1 MPDDPDPRRS
11 PGLPPAG
18 RHSIVRTALA
28 ALALLASAIAGAGLL
43 RAWQRR
49 RDASRLP
56 PGTHGQRPVPVPGA
70 ASSKIG
76 RHARSSSALVDR
88 PQDPAESPRSAEAAS
103 AVRWTI
109 EHARRLLAWAGRLEN
124 ALLLLALGIYLAVR
138 LIRLAEFPI
147 WFFADEAIQTVLA
160 TDFVRDGFRDFHGH
174 LFPTYFLNVYGYN
187 ENLTVYVQV
196 IPYLL
201 FGKSVFITRA
211 TSVLVTAFG
220 ALAVGLI
227 LRRVF
232 KLRMPWIGIL
242 LLSSA
247 PAWFLHSR
255 TAFETT
261 HMASY
266 YAWFLYC
273 YLRYRTGSPRAV
285 YPAAVFAAATFYTTG
300 AGQIIIAGT
309 GLMLVLLDARYHWSQ
324 RRLMLRA
331 LPVVLLLAIPYLR
344 FRLQMGAEHT
354 NLLRLF
360 DSYWLRDLPLG
371 EKVRTALGY
380 YTYGLSPGYWFLR
393 NVHDGARHVMDGYGN
408 LMLWTLPFAVG
419 GLGLTLWRIR
429 TPEYRVL
436 LVPLLAV
443 PLGGVVV
450 DVGIT
455 RVLPF
460 VLPATLLTA
469 LAIDALAGWIAPRAS
484 RALVALSVFTALAG
498 VNLYL
503 LGDSLANGPFWN
515 RDYGMDIPWGAPQVY
530 GVIDEWLEQEP
541 QTFFYVSPTWA
552 NGVDTLKRFFLPDDA
567 PVDIAN
573 TDRFTESRQEL
584 TDDIILVLTAREYEA
599 ARVNPKLAD
608 VRVVKELRYPDGSPG
623 FYFVRMRY
631 APQADA
637 IFEVE
642 RQERLKPVIDTLDL
656 GGSVLTVRHPLF
668 DSGGLQHLFDGDVYT
683 LVRGYE
689 ANPMLLELTFDAPRA
704 LHGVEITTGS
714 MDFALTIRLFPT
726 TGGQPVVYTETYV
739 DQPMDPTVSL
749 EFSDAPEQVTHLEI
763 EIRHLG
769 EPGPAKIHLRE
780 IQFR

>member
-1 MPDDPDPRRS
+1 
-11 PGLPPAG
+11 
-18 RHSIVRTALA
+18 
-28 ALALLASAIAGAGLL
+28 
-43 RAWQRR
+43 
-49 RDASRLP
+49 
-56 PGTHGQRPVPVPGA
+56 VPVSGRASQPSRTGPQLSSESEIDVAPPGA
-70 ASSKIG
+70 ARLIT
-76 RHARSSSALVDR
+76 
-88 PQDPAESPRSAEAAS
+88 AAF
-103 AVRWTI
+103 AWL
-109 EHARRLLAWAGRLEN
+109 RRVLRRALAWARQLDN
-124 ALLLLALGIYLAVR
+124 ALLLLALGVYLAVR
-138 LIRLAEFPI
+138 LIRLAGFPI

-160 TDFVRDGFRDFHGH
+160 SDFVRDGLRDFHGH

-201 FGKSVFITRA
+201 FGKSIFVTRL

-220 ALAVGLI
+220 ALAVGLT
-227 LRRVF
+227 LRHVF

-242 LLSSA
+242 LLSSS

-273 YLRYRTGSPRAV
+273 YLRYRTGSPRAAF
-285 YPAAVFAAATFYTTG
+285 PAAVFAAATFYTTG
-300 AGQIIIAGT
+300 AGEIIIAGT
-309 GLMLVLLDARYHWSQ
+309 GLLLVLIDARYHWSQ
-324 RRLMLRA
+324 RRRLLGA

-360 DSYWLRDLPLG
+360 DSYWLRDLPLL
-371 EKVRTALGY
+371 EKVRTALAY
-380 YTYGLSPGYWFLR
+380 YAYGLSPGYWFLR
-393 NVHDGARHVMDGYGN
+393 NTHDGARHVMDGYGN

-419 GLGLTLWRIR
+419 GLGLALRRIR
-429 TPEYRVL
+429 SPEYRVL

-455 RVLPF
+455 RVLAF

-469 LAIDALAGWIAPRAS
+469 LAIDALAAWLAPRTS
-484 RALVALSVFTALAG
+484 RALVALAVFTALAG

-503 LGDSLANGPFWN
+503 LGDSLVNGPFWN
-515 RDYGMDIPWGAPQVY
+515 RNYGMEIPWGAPQVY
-530 GVIDEWLEQEP
+530 GAIDEWLEQEP
-541 QTFFYVSPTWA
+541 ETFFYVSPTWA

-573 TDRFTESRQEL
+573 ADRFTETRQEL
-584 TDDIILVLTAREYEA
+584 TDDIILVLTAREYQA

-608 VRVVKELRYPDGSPG
+608 IRVEKEIPYPDGSPG
-623 FYFVRMRY
+623 FFFVRMRY
-631 APQADA
+631 SPQADA
-637 IFEVE
+637 IFEQE
-642 RQERLKPVIDTLDL
+642 RLERLKPIVETLEV
-656 GGSVLTVRHPLF
+656 GGAMVTIRHPLF
-668 DSGGLQHLFDGDVYT
+668 DSGGVQHLFDGDVYT
-683 LVRGYE
+683 LARGYE
-689 ANPMLLELTFDAPRA
+689 ANPMLLEFTFDVPRTIK
-704 LHGVEITTGS
+704 GVEITTGS
-714 MDFALTIRLFPT
+714 MDFALTVRLYPT
-726 TGGQPVVYTETYV
+726 AGGEPLVYAGRFV

-749 EFSDAPEQVTHLEI
+749 DFDGAPDKVSRLEI
-763 EIRHLG
+763 EILHLG

-780 IQFR
+780 IRFR